1 MKHVITNE
9 REAFFDVVAGTGRSQ
24 AAVMILDPGGSTGG
38 ADNRHPESDQWLFV
52 VAGSGTAT
60 IEGREIDLE
69 PGSLVLIEAGE
80 AHEIAC
86 ALDEPLRTINV
97 YAPPAY

>member
-1 MKHVITNE
+1 MKHVETKGRDE
-9 REAFFDVVAGTGRSQ
+9 FFDIVAGSSRSQ
-24 AAVMILDPGGSTGG
+24 AAVMVLEPGRSTGG

-52 VAGSGTAT
+52 VSGAGTAT
-60 IEGREIDLE
+60 IEGQQLEIE
-69 PGSLVLIEAGE
+69 AGSLVLIEAGE

-86 ALDEPLRTINV
+86 ASDDPLRTISV